1 MKKVNRRQ
9 FLRTAGA
16 GSAVVAAAAVLPMA
30 GLLTWNARDVLKFR
44 AVVGLPRPPLPSYM
58 SYVIEGRVDLAS
70 RTGQL
75 SKTVYAGA
83 PEAMSTIAIP
93 GTERTLT
100 VGSVARHDGLVT
112 LRGAIDDRSMLLPGE
127 APNFEILLDR
137 ANGIAR
143 GDFFGTGVVMRLE
156 QR

>member
-9 FLRTAGA
+9 FLRAAGA
-16 GSAVVAAAAVLPMA
+16 GSAVVAAAAALPMA
-30 GLLTWNARDVLKFR
+30 GLLTWSTRDVLKFR
-44 AVVGLPRPPLPSYM
+44 AVVGLPRAPLPSYM
-58 SYVIEGRVDLAS
+58 SYVIEGQVDLAS

-93 GTERTLT
+93 GTVRTVTLS
-100 VGSVARHDGLVT
+100 GVARQNGLVT
-112 LRGAIDDRSMLLPGE
+112 LRGAIDDRSQLLAGE

-137 ANGIAR
+137 TNGIAR